1 MSDELKSIVSTIQ
14 IYMESSTEQMAQC
27 EDIAVANFF
36 MGKLDAFREVLN
48 TIEIMGELGNDKTNA
63 VK

>member
-14 IYMESSTEQMAQC
+14 IYMESSTEQMSQC

-36 MGKLDAFREVLN
+36 AGKLDAFREVLN
-48 TIEIMGELGNDKTNA
+48 TIEIMGEIGNDETNA